1 MGALLGSHLQHAHH
15 FVVFVGENVAMPD
28 VTTGPVKEHANF
40 GDLVR
45 KCRDNVLL
53 IREKES

>member
-1 MGALLGSHLQHAHH
+1 MQYAHH
-15 FVVFVGENVAMPD
+15 FVIFVGEKVTMPD
-28 VTTGPVKEHANF
+28 VTAGLVKEHANL
-40 GDLVR
+40 GDLLW